1 MRARIGAAVATAAVA
16 TTTSVAVSAPADAA
30 HRPAW
35 KVTVQVNRTSVTL
48 GHKVVLLGHVAK
60 SAAGKLVVLQ
70 ERHRTTAKWKDQ
82 RDALVHR
89 DGDFKVSD
97 RPTAVKRRATNALRS
112 SADTAGAALRF

>member
-1 MRARIGAAVATAAVA
+1 MERRNSMPARIGATVATAAVV
-16 TTTSVAVSAPADAA
+16 TTTLVAMSAPADAA

-35 KVTVQVNRTSVTL
+35 QVAVQANRTALTL
-48 GHKVVLLGHVAK
+48 GQKVVLTGHVAK

-89 DGDFKVSD
+89 DGDFKI
-97 RPTAVKRRATNALRS
+97 
-112 SADTAGAALRF
+112 ADT